1 MNQIEIGKFI
11 AKERKAKNY
20 TQKQLSEILAISD
33 KTISKW
39 ECGKGFP
46 EVSLLLPLCNE
57 LDITVN
63 ELLSANRLSDD
74 NYKQKAEENIMNL
87 IKEKEENQ
95 KKWKSMIATG
105 VISIVSF
112 ITLIMI
118 VALYTEV
125 FSLPVKIIIVAI
137 ACSIFIVGFYLTMQ
151 GERTIGYYKCP
162 NCGTLLVPT
171 LKEYIFS
178 VHILSKRKLK
188 CPHCGKKEYCKKI
201 MSRDE

>member
-11 AKERKAKNY
+11 AKERKAKNH

-33 KTISKW
+33 KTVSKW

-63 ELLSANRLSDD
+63 ELLSAKRLSDD
-74 NYKQKAEENIMNL
+74 SYKQKAEENIMNL

-95 KKWKSMIATG
+95 KKWKSMIVTG
-105 VISIVSF
+105 VISTVSF
-112 ITLIMI
+112 LTLIMI

-125 FSLPVKIIIVAI
+125 IDLAAKIIIVAI
-137 ACSIFIVGFYLTMQ
+137 AVSIFIVGLYSTMQ
-151 GERTIGYYKCP
+151 NERTIGYYKCT
-162 NCGTLLVPT
+162 NCETLFVPT
-171 LKEYIFS
+171 MKDYIFGP
-178 VHILSKRKLK
+178 HMLSTRKLK
-188 CPHCGKKEYCKKI
+188 CPHCGAKKYCKKV
-201 MSRDE
+201 MSKND